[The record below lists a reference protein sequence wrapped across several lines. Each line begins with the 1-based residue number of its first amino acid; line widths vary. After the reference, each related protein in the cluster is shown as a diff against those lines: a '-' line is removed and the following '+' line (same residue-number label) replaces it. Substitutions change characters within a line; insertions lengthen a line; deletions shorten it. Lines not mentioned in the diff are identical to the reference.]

1 MKSGIT
7 CVISVLF
14 DDDIIMTSDTDCL
27 QDCVERDQG
36 KRPIGHIDGPHCG
49 VAEVRYAV
57 DDRHAEA
64 GRHREA
70 IDDIQQGR
78 SADLKTQ

>member
-1 MKSGIT
+1 
-7 CVISVLF
+7 
-14 DDDIIMTSDTDCL
+14 MTSGTNCL

-36 KRPIGHIDGPHCG
+36 KRPMRHVVGPHCG

-57 DDRHAEA
+57 DDCHAEE
-64 GRHREA
+64 GGYREA

-78 SADLKTQ
+78 AADLKTR

>member
-7 CVISVLF
+7 CVVSVLF

-27 QDCVERDQG
+27 QDCVERDQDE
-36 KRPIGHIDGPHCG
+36 RPIGHVDEPHCG
-49 VAEVRYAV
+49 DTEVRYAV
-57 DDRHAEA
+57 DDCHAEE
-64 GRHREA
+64 GGYNEA

-78 SADLKTQ
+78 TADLKTR